1 MMRPS
6 RQDTHAPAAVVP
18 YTAPLSSVEA
28 AIVLLVGAIVGVVLV
43 AVMGGPAQVARDV
56 QLQSL
61 LEHQRWAALLAPAA
75 SGSVP

>member
-6 RQDTHAPAAVVP
+6 RQDTHALAPVPHAAP
-18 YTAPLSSVEA
+18 PSSVEA
-28 AIVLLVGAIVGVVLV
+28 AIVLLVGAIVVVVLV

-61 LEHQRWAALLAPAA
+61 LEHRRWAALVAPAA